1 MCKNSSNL
9 YVSSRLESN
18 CGVTS
23 IFNTTYLELIK
34 HDVSLWSVL
43 IVSGIPACLIMIGS
57 LILWFSAQKLA
68 LKLLPKGL
76 KEAESSLPMKE
87 IEAFVISIVG
97 LILVVLSATTLLRL
111 FLSLINTTAY
121 SDSLNLTSSMHLYPL
136 IEHLIRV
143 ILGAILLIKA
153 DGFAL
158 FLRKVRSLGLQRQ
171 NDMKG

>member
-1 MCKNSSNL
+1 MFLQGLNQTVVLLQFSL
-9 YVSSRLESN
+9 P
-18 CGVTS
+18 
-23 IFNTTYLELIK
+23 TYLELIK
-34 HDVSLWSVL
+34 YDASMWRVL
-43 IVSGIPACLIMIGS
+43 IVSGIPACLIMIVS

-68 LKLLPKGL
+68 LKLLPKGH
-76 KEAESSLPMKE
+76 KDTESSLPMKD

-111 FLSLINTTAY
+111 FLSLLNSTAY

-143 ILGAILLIKA
+143 IIGTVLLIKA

-171 NDMKG
+171 DDMKG